1 MPLWSLC
8 PTLSPV
14 TLSSSQDNTNWPS
27 ISLPGGR
34 PWEAGKKGECSASD
48 GGKGDKTIPP
58 TAYLCS
64 EPQSFPRMSGSDGRL
79 TFLNYRYKI

>member
-8 PTLSPV
+8 TTLSPV

-34 PWEAGKKGECSASD
+34 PWEAGRRVSAQLLM
-48 GGKGDKTIPP
+48 GRKGDKTIPP